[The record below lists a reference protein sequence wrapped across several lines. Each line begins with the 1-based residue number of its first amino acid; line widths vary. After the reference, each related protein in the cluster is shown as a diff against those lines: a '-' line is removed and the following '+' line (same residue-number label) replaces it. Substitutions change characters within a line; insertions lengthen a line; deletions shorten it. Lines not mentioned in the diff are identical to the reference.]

1 MKKARAMLQS
11 LRDFLSLHLKPSLA
25 VTRGLLRNRV
35 GFMVLV
41 SVLAG
46 TSAISPVAAPG
57 NFDPDDRLFG
67 ETANSGPLIREGPSV
82 IRTRFVNIHLDLL
95 GGARTSPQ
103 ATERTP
109 RDTLVLNLFPNLNLT
124 AQLDRFGPTQYGF
137 SWNGHIQGVP
147 LSDVI
152 LVVVD
157 GIVAGSI
164 SMPGAYYFIEYAG
177 NGVHAVYQINQDA
190 LPPDGPAIIPP
201 APSVTAKSQS
211 AIATP
216 ASDDGSIIDVMV
228 VYTPAARSAA
238 GGTSA
243 IQAAID
249 LMVST
254 TNQAYTNS
262 GITPRLNLVHTEEVS
277 YTETGGTEDLD
288 RLTNSSDGFMDNV
301 HSLRNTYG
309 ADLVALI
316 TEPSSAQYCGIAWLM
331 TSVSPSFESSGFSVT
346 LRTCGGLVFAHEVG
360 HNEGMHH
367 DWYVNPVPGAY
378 TYSHGHVHI
387 AGASSWRTIMSY
399 SDKCTANSVT
409 CPRITHF
416 SNPAIPYSGSATG
429 VPIGTNLSCTQGNL
443 SNPDCDAD
451 NRQTLNNT
459 AFTVSNFRMSLY
471 PASPSNLS
479 TGVITVIQINLSWQ
493 DNSNNESGFVI
504 ERKLG
509 ISGTYAQIAIV
520 GPNVISFPDL
530 GVAPNTQY
538 CYRVRSYNANGN
550 SNPSNES
557 CATTPT
563 TSTSAV
569 FRIDRTTGL
578 VNTDGSFNCGL
589 SGSSLPVG
597 PCFNSGTGA
606 DLAERIEVSE
616 PVAAGD
622 VVELDPQKPK
632 FYRKTR
638 APHSSGASGV
648 ISAQPGMTLN
658 NSRQARPSISTEDQ
672 NSRILSPLRVRDFL
686 LIKERSHLALSL
698 TLRALIENNSREIS
712 IAHMLEHLP
721 TDARPLLA
729 LVGRVYVKAT
739 TENGPIRP
747 GDLLVSS
754 SKLGFAMRCLAHCD
768 NAVIGKALESLPQ
781 GEGLILIL
789 VMSR

>member
-1 MKKARAMLQS
+1 M
-11 LRDFLSLHLKPSLA
+11 FPS
-25 VTRGLLRNRV
+25 
-35 GFMVLV
+35 
-41 SVLAG
+41 
-46 TSAISPVAAPG
+46 
-57 NFDPDDRLFG
+57 
-67 ETANSGPLIREGPSV
+67 
-82 IRTRFVNIHLDLL
+82 
-95 GGARTSPQ
+95 
-103 ATERTP
+103 
-109 RDTLVLNLFPNLNLT
+109 
-124 AQLDRFGPTQYGF
+124 
-137 SWNGHIQGVP
+137 
-147 LSDVI
+147 
-152 LVVVD
+152 
-157 GIVAGSI
+157 
-164 SMPGAYYFIEYAG
+164 
-177 NGVHAVYQINQDA
+177 
-190 LPPDGPAIIPP
+190 
-201 APSVTAKSQS
+201 APSATAKSQS

-262 GITPRLNLVHTEEVS
+262 GITTRLNLVHSEEVS

-316 TEPSSAQYCGIAWLM
+316 TEPPPPAQYCGIAWLM
-331 TSVSPSFESSGFSVT
+331 TNVSPSFESFGFSVT

-367 DWYVNPVPGAY
+367 DWYVNAVPGAY

-399 SDKCTANSVT
+399 RDKCDANSVS

-416 SNPAIPYSGSATG
+416 SNPAISYSGSATG

-443 SNPDCDAD
+443 SNPDCDSD

-459 AFTVSNFRMSLY
+459 AFTVSNFRASIF

-479 TGVITVIQINLSWQ
+479 TNVASVIQINLSWQ

-509 ISGTYAQIAIV
+509 ISGTYAQIATV

-622 VVELDPQKPK
+622 VVEPDPQKPK

-658 NSRQARPSISTEDQ
+658 NSRQVRPSISTEDQ
-672 NSRILSPLRVRDFL
+672 DSRILSPLRVRDFL
-686 LIKERSHLALSL
+686 MIKERSHLALSL
-698 TLRALIENNSREIS
+698 TLRALIENNSQEIS
-712 IAHMLEHLP
+712 LAQMLGDLP

-729 LVGRVYVKAT
+729 LAGRVYVKAT

-754 SKLGFAMRCLAHCD
+754 SKLGVAMRCLAHCD
-768 NAVIGKALESLPQ
+768 SAMIGKALGSLTH

-789 VMSR
+789 VMSRWKI